1 MGNFVFD
8 QWWWDLSQKAFMLE
22 LTFSGD
28 RLVQAWMHPLL
39 IIDYCQPNLV
49 DASTNSVVM
58 DQTYKASGKLL
69 PW

>member
-1 MGNFVFD
+1 
-8 QWWWDLSQKAFMLE
+8 MLE

-28 RLVQAWMHPLL
+28 RLVQAWMRPLL

-58 DQTYKASGKLL
+58 GQTYKASGKLL